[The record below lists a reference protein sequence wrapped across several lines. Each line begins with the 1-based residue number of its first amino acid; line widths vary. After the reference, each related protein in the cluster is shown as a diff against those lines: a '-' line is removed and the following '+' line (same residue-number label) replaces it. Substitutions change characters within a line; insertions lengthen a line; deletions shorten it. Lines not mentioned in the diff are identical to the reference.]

1 MALDGGKSDWW
12 HGYENDAI
20 IFCAVCGFEL
30 WRHLSPSLGR
40 SVGRGKPEKWRRKK
54 MKNDKV
60 LLEKLRFSLLAFT
73 THTTPQKWL
82 DFPRD
87 SFRAYHNIVIE
98 IWCIA
103 GSLCVVLQDYF
114 GDNVIGISSN
124 EGLNRFIRLLLKFDP
139 ATRAVELDG
148 HNCWLERGVF
158 KLFSA
163 VWKLTIQ
170 RSFGSQIWLLPSC
183 LQGVFCCQDE

>member
-1 MALDGGKSDWW
+1 M
-12 HGYENDAI
+12 
-20 IFCAVCGFEL
+20 CGFEL
-30 WRHLSPSLGR
+30 WRHPSPSLSGDPSAEGSR
-40 SVGRGKPEKWRRKK
+40 EKEEGKK
-54 MKNDKV
+54 MKNDKG

-103 GSLCVVLQDYF
+103 GSLCAVLQDYF

-139 ATRAVELDG
+139 ATRAVELDWN
-148 HNCWLERGVF
+148 NCWLGRVF
-158 KLFSA
+158 SNYFQPNWSQLFRLASDKRFICRLFFFFVA
-163 VWKLTIQ
+163 IFVVMK
-170 RSFGSQIWLLPSC
+170 
-183 LQGVFCCQDE
+183 V